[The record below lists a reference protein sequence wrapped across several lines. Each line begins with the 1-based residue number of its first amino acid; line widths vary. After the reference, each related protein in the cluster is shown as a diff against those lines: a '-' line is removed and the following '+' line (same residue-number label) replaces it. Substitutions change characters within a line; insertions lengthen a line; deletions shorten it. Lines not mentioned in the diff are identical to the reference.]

1 MKSLGLTFR
10 ILLIVF
16 FWLVATGELLKGYW
30 YLAGLAAFL
39 GVWVIAMPDH
49 YRRGRKKLAWSI
61 VVAGGVVMIALLQWR
76 GVRFRAK
83 KARGGVSRFGLHF

>member
-1 MKSLGLTFR
+1 
-10 ILLIVF
+10 
-16 FWLVATGELLKGYW
+16 
-30 YLAGLAAFL
+30 
-39 GVWVIAMPDH
+39 
-49 YRRGRKKLAWSI
+49 